1 MFAQWSSCCCCSYIV
16 ADERMNVTLSSP
28 SLQYCE
34 SSPLLSSIST
44 LFPFNFHL
52 SLSLCRFVSV
62 MEIRFP
68 SVIVVAIA
76 HPVWCCSCCWVWALY
91 CVLCLRSV
99 LCCPDVLFCC
109 CLHCQWDIIYQKICF
124 TILFHIFQY
133 QKILPY
139 SHSHVMF
146 TKGHTYLPNTY
157 ICKHMAHMLFIYLR
171 RIQGYAKYERRE
183 IRQRVLRIK
192 YWFQSKSST

>member
-16 ADERMNVTLSSP
+16 AVERMNVTLSLP
-28 SLQYCE
+28 SLQHCE
-34 SSPLLSSIST
+34 SSPLLSSIPT

-52 SLSLCRFVSV
+52 SLSLSFRLCHGNQISFC
-62 MEIRFP
+62 
-68 SVIVVAIA
+68 
-76 HPVWCCSCCWVWALY
+76 HSCCY
-91 CVLCLRSV
+91 CLSCLMLFLLLGLCSVLCLRSV

-139 SHSHVMF
+139 SHSHVIFM
-146 TKGHTYLPNTY
+146 KGHTYLPNTY

-183 IRQRVLRIK
+183 IRHRVLRIK